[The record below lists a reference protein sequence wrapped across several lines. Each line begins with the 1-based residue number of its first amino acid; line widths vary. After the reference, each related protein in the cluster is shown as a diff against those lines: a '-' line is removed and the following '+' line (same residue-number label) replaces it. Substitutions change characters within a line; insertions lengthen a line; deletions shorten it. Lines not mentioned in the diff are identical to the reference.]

1 MKNVTKSDT
10 VYLKHILE
18 SIKILRES
26 TFKVSRDKFESNT
39 NMQDAAIRRIEIIGE
54 AAKNISPGLKFK
66 HPEINWKGVTGM
78 RDVLIHAYF
87 SVDVALVWDVIK
99 KDIPKLENNIK
110 HTLKE
115 MSS

>member
-1 MKNVTKSDT
+1 MKDVKKGDM
-10 VYLKHILE
+10 VYLSHILE
-18 SIKILRES
+18 SILVLKKLTS
-26 TFKVSRDKFESNT
+26 KVSKEKFENNT

-54 AAKNISPGLKFK
+54 AAKNISPGLKTRY
-66 HPEINWKGVTGM
+66 PEINWKGVMGM

-110 HTLKE
+110 HILKE